1 MTLQGVS
8 LKENLKVKNTS
19 AITFKQASV
28 VVNNSRANEFQR
40 QPSEDNFNGKDINKK
55 KILTYTAVGTILTT
69 LIGIALDF
77 RFAEGKHV
85 KKLFGKLT
93 ENTTDVK
100 PKTNESLSIKSKSD
114 INTSRISDNSDIGL
128 LKPNNETTPNLTH
141 KNQQEIDKQVQEF
154 FAEEEKLLAEEKN
167 KIKLSD

>member
-8 LKENLKVKNTS
+8 LKDNLKVKNTS

-55 KILTYTAVGTILTT
+55 KILAYTAVGTILTT
-69 LIGIALDF
+69 LIGIAFDF

-100 PKTNESLSIKSKSD
+100 PTTNECLSI
-114 INTSRISDNSDIGL
+114 
-128 LKPNNETTPNLTH
+128 NETTPNLTH

-154 FAEEEKLLAEEKN
+154 FAKEEKLLAEEKN
-167 KIKLSD
+167 KIKLSDLENERWLHQQHREKEKE